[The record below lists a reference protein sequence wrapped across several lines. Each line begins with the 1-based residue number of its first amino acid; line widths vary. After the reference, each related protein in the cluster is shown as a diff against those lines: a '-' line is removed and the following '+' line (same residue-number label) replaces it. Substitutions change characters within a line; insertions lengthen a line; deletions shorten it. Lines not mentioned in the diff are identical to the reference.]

1 VSGVTAPGAPAR
13 ISFLKA
19 EEKRKKPKGDTAMGI
34 VKRIIRAIG
43 SIPVYAAG
51 AVLAGIFLLQALL
64 SAVSFSF
71 GWTVLF
77 LLAAAGW
84 IKADLNDPT
93 GVLRHLVR

>member
-1 VSGVTAPGAPAR
+1 
-13 ISFLKA
+13 
-19 EEKRKKPKGDTAMGI
+19 MGI

-51 AVLAGIFLLQALL
+51 AVLAGIFLLQAVL